1 MHSKKIIAAGVLAL
15 GLALAPRLEADVQ
28 DRLNV
33 VAHALASATGIQVQT
48 LAVAGFTDA
57 SGQRPPFA
65 AELETDLRQALDQYN
80 GHQWKLLRADDKTTK
95 ADGLLTGTF
104 QRSGADILVHVELLA
119 EPDGG
124 ILWQRNAILDA
135 SDVTDAD
142 LPLAPAVVAADADDE
157 GQAGDTVPEAE
168 GAPAEG
174 EVVPTQ
180 PWEPR
185 RSAYYGG
192 CFDLSVAY
200 QAFLPTNGNFQNVA
214 GKVQNAVS
222 LGLSIN
228 DIFLADMSFWQQN
241 VSNLGTA
248 TGLSYAGTDVAL
260 VYPFHLGDQFTLYVG
275 PGGRFGDISVQD
287 PALDGRGVDFGS
299 NALTAVAGAKFTADH
314 VGLDLRYSGDLVY
327 SYMAYNTLRLGAFY
341 EFGR

>member
-1 MHSKKIIAAGVLAL
+1 MQSKKIIAAGVLAW

-28 DRLNV
+28 ARLNV
-33 VAHALASATGIQVQT
+33 VAHALASATDLQVQT
-48 LAVAGFTDA
+48 LAVAGFTDG

-65 AELETDLRQALDQYN
+65 AELEADLRRALGQYDN
-80 GHQWKLLRADDKTTK
+80 GQWKLLGADDKTSK

-119 EPDGG
+119 EPEGTV
-124 ILWQRNAILDA
+124 LWQRNSILDA

-142 LPLAPAVVAADADDE
+142 LPLAPAVEATDADE
-157 GQAGDTVPEAE
+157 GQAGETVPDAG
-168 GAPAEG
+168 GAPVEDQ
-174 EVVPTQ
+174 VVPTQ
-180 PWEPR
+180 SWRPEHHD
-185 RSAYYGG
+185 YYGG

-214 GKVQNAVS
+214 GKVQNGVS
-222 LGLSIN
+222 LGLAIN
-228 DIFLADMSFWQQN
+228 NVFLADMAFWQQN

-248 TGLSYAGTDVAL
+248 TGLTYAGTDVAL
-260 VYPFHLGDQFTLYVG
+260 VYPFHLGDHFTLYLG
-275 PGGRFGDISVQD
+275 PGGRFGEISVQA
-287 PALDGRGVDFGS
+287 PALTQYTDFGN
-299 NALTAVAGAKFTADH
+299 NALTAVAGAKFVADH